1 MHRRGCGVSTVR
13 RRPSSSVYL
22 CSSVIV
28 SIKNAVPG
36 SYSVVLLRQCLLCR
50 RSNDP
55 CMYIGPIGR

>member
-1 MHRRGCGVSTVR
+1 MLG
-13 RRPSSSVYL
+13 RRPTSSVYL

-36 SYSVVLLRQCLLCR
+36 SYSVVLLRQCLLCL

-55 CMYIGPIGR
+55 CMHRPVYIGPIGR